1 MDPQHTFLIA
11 AHDDTTRD
19 YLAGQFDADGHE
31 IHAADTPATA
41 TAKLARTAICVV
53 ILGDFE
59 TPAEAPAFLRSLRA
73 GQLHVR
79 VHPAQAVVT
88 IGDPGDVATLRAYE
102 AGSDHHLATD
112 SAYLVVRAVATAV
125 ARRVLDSVTSRHLHV
140 GELHIDTAARTVDVA
155 GRAVALSRLEF
166 ELLCQLASDPTRVF
180 AKGELMNA
188 VWGYTAPERTRTLD
202 SHACRLR
209 RKLNGDGDATYVAN
223 RWGHGYRLVDTP

>member
-1 MDPQHTFLIA
+1 M
-11 AHDDTTRD
+11 
-19 YLAGQFDADGHE
+19 
-31 IHAADTPATA
+31 
-41 TAKLARTAICVV
+41 
-53 ILGDFE
+53 
-59 TPAEAPAFLRSLRA
+59 
-73 GQLHVR
+73 
-79 VHPAQAVVT
+79 
-88 IGDPGDVATLRAYE
+88 
-102 AGSDHHLATD
+102 
-112 SAYLVVRAVATAV
+112 
-125 ARRVLDSVTSRHLHV
+125 LDSVTSRHLHI

-209 RKLNGDGDATYVAN
+209 RKLNADGDTTYVAN